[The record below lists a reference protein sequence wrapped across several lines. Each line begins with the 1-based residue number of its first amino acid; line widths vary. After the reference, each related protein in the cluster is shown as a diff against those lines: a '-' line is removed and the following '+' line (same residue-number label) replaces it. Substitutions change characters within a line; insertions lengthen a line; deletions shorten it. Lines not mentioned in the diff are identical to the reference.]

1 MGYISVIAQKGSQML
16 FSVPEYNVYFSMPVS
31 ELPKISPL
39 SFEWFEEYLPSTP
52 YDPYEILLL
61 SDGSVR
67 DR

>member
-39 SFEWFEEYLPSTP
+39 SFEWFEESLPNTP